1 MNMKT
6 KKLEKTVAASLFL
19 LVLVLFSF
27 AERDS
32 KKLDRLYKT
41 AQLLRKTDQNPTVQL
56 PPSPGKTT
64 RN

>member
-1 MNMKT
+1 MK
-6 KKLEKTVAASLFL
+6 KQGLEQLLVVLLFI

-41 AQLLRKTDQNPTVQL
+41 AQILQQKQSTPTVQQ
-56 PPSPGKTT
+56 PAARPFI
-64 RN
+64 R